1 MSTYIYAR
9 VSTFEQFHSGFS
21 IDSQCTSGLTYAKNN
36 LLLPGLATNCD
47 LPGVFIDGG
56 KSAYTKRLSQ
66 RPGGQAMM
74 AVLKPGDT
82 VIATATHRLFRKMS
96 DMVTTMEYWVD
107 NGISVVF
114 TDYPMLSTTT
124 ANGRA
129 MIRIFAVVAELKSD
143 LTSARVREARMLSKD
158 KPKEPKAAPIVYAPI
173 ENPTSK
179 DIGSVM
185 QAVMADRERSKFR
198 FTGKIRAYVR
208 CSTKDQTVEQ
218 QRLCILKQLPQD
230 MKDSEIVWYE
240 DEGASAFK
248 TSLSKRKAGA
258 KMLSDLQAGDIVV
271 AWRPDRIFRSM
282 LDMARMTEAI
292 HAKGSFLMTVEGG
305 IKTDTPFGKTVVSLL
320 SLLAEVESQEISRS
334 TKQGLMIAAGVNPDA
349 QVARLPK
356 MLGECKDTSRQK
368 HFCFNQFFTKAERF
382 SMHIQ
387 LTLTEKHFRDR
398 RTACRVIS
406 NQWLKR
412 KGLPSVTGE
421 NGNTLAA
428 YQAKVKAMQREQFS
442 EKRDR
447 LLGVLQ
453 KYDKGTLVMYPLN
466 VDTIAHVFRRQTE
479 WIRVAKMIPGRLRD
493 KEGLTAMVATCR
505 DQAEAVKLMGVLK

>member
-1 MSTYIYAR
+1 MSAYIYAR

-21 IDSQCTSGLTYAKNN
+21 IDNQCTSGLTYAKNN
-36 LLLPGLATNCD
+36 LLLPGLATNCG
-47 LPGVFIDGG
+47 LTGVFIDGG
-56 KSAYTKRLSQ
+56 KSAYTKKLSQ
-66 RPGGQAMM
+66 RPGGQALM

-114 TDYPMLSTTT
+114 TDYPMLSTNT

-129 MIRIFAVVAELKSD
+129 MLRIFAVVAELKSD

-158 KPKEPKAAPIVYAPI
+158 KPKEPKAAPVVHAPI

-185 QAVMADRERSKFR
+185 QAIAADRERSKFR
-198 FTGKIRAYVR
+198 FTGKVRAYIR

-230 MKDSEIVWYE
+230 MKESEIVWYE

-258 KMLSDLQAGDIVV
+258 KMLDDLKAGDIVV

-292 HAKGSFLMTVEGG
+292 HAKGSYLMTVEGG

-334 TKQGLMIAAGVNPDA
+334 TKQGLMVALGVNPAA
-349 QVARLPK
+349 QAARAPK
-356 MLGECKDTSRQK
+356 MLGECKDRAGQK
-368 HFCFNQFFTKAERF
+368 HFCFNQFFSKAERF
-382 SMHIQ
+382 SMHIHLV
-387 LTLTEKHFRDR
+387 LTAKQYRDR

-412 KGLPSVTGE
+412 KGFPSLTGE
-421 NGNTLAA
+421 TGDTLAM
-428 YQAKVKAMQREQFS
+428 YQAKVKKMQAVEFS

-447 LLGVLQ
+447 LLDVLK
-453 KYDKGTLVMYPLN
+453 KYGKGTLVMYPLN
-466 VDTIAHVFRRQTE
+466 VDTIAHVFPRMEE
-479 WIRVAKMIPGRLRD
+479 WIRVAKPIRGRLHD
-493 KEGLTAMVATCR
+493 KKGLTAMAATCR
-505 DQAEAVKLMGVLK
+505 NPEEAVRLMEVLR

>member
-1 MSTYIYAR
+1 
-9 VSTFEQFHSGFS
+9 
-21 IDSQCTSGLTYAKNN
+21 
-36 LLLPGLATNCD
+36 
-47 LPGVFIDGG
+47 
-56 KSAYTKRLSQ
+56 
-66 RPGGQAMM
+66 
-74 AVLKPGDT
+74 
-82 VIATATHRLFRKMS
+82 
-96 DMVTTMEYWVD
+96 
-107 NGISVVF
+107 
-114 TDYPMLSTTT
+114 MLSTNTP
-124 ANGRA
+124 NGKA
-129 MIRIFAVVAELKSD
+129 MIVLFGVIAELKSD

-158 KPKEPKAAPIVYAPI
+158 KPKEPKAAPVVHAPI

-185 QAVMADRERSKFR
+185 QAIAVDRERSKFS
-198 FTGKIRAYVR
+198 FTGKVRAYIR

-230 MKDSEIVWYE
+230 MKDAEIIWYE

-258 KMLSDLQAGDIVV
+258 KMMDDLQAGDIVV

-292 HAKGSFLMTVEGG
+292 HAKGSYLMTVEGG

-334 TKQGLMIAAGVNPDA
+334 TKQGQMVALGVNPAA
-349 QVARLPK
+349 QAARLPK
-356 MLGECKDTSRQK
+356 MLSECKDRAGQK
-368 HFCFNQFFTKAERF
+368 YFCFNQFFSKAERF

-387 LTLTEKHFRDR
+387 LTLTEKNFRDR

-412 KGLPSVTGE
+412 KGFPSLTGE
-421 NGNTLAA
+421 NGDTLAM
-428 YQAKVKAMQREQFS
+428 YQAKVKKMQKEEFS

-447 LLGVLQ
+447 LLDLLK
-453 KYDKGTLVMYPLN
+453 KYSKAPLVMYPLN

-479 WIRVAKMIPGRLRD
+479 WIRIAKAIPGRLRD
-493 KEGLTAMVATCR
+493 KEGLTAMAATCR
-505 DQAEAVKLMGVLK
+505 NPEEAVKVMEVLK